1 MYTGGNVSMLFL
13 ALKAR
18 YKWVFKLQYKLTPSR
33 KLKVEFEQR
42 WKSFMVAIR
51 KLSYNRLAAEPGG
64 TDIAESIRC
73 TSQHYEPSELT
84 HTNSFY
90 FSLV

>member
-1 MYTGGNVSMLFL
+1 
-13 ALKAR
+13 
-18 YKWVFKLQYKLTPSR
+18 
-33 KLKVEFEQR
+33 
-42 WKSFMVAIR
+42 MVAIR

-64 TDIAESIRC
+64 TDVAESIRC